1 MEKYLFHSH
10 SEADN
15 LGIAKEILRLSAA
28 KNAHIFLLFGDL
40 GAGKTTLT
48 KSFCQILG
56 VKKNVTSPTFALVNE
71 YEGAEKNIY
80 HFDFYRIKSEE
91 EAYDMGYEEY
101 FYSDNY
107 CFIEWGEKIPNLL
120 PENAVR
126 IFIEAVSEMERLI
139 RVETII

>member
-10 SEADN
+10 SEKDN
-15 LGIAKEILRLSAA
+15 LGIVTEILRLAAA
-28 KNAHIFLLFGDL
+28 KNTRIFLLFGDL

-48 KSFCQILG
+48 KSFCQLLG

-71 YEGAEKNIY
+71 YEGTEKIIY

-101 FYSDNY
+101 FYADNY

-120 PENAVR
+120 PENAAR
-126 IFIEAVSEMERLI
+126 IFIEAVSEAEREI
-139 RVETII
+139 RVEV

>member
-1 MEKYLFHSH
+1 MQQHFFHSH

-15 LGIAKEILRLSAA
+15 ITIVGEILRLSAA

-48 KSFCQILG
+48 KSFCQLLG
-56 VKKNVTSPTFALVNE
+56 VQKNVTSPTFALVNE
-71 YEGAEKNIY
+71 YEGAEKTIY

-126 IFIEAVSEMERLI
+126 IFIEAVSETEREI
-139 RVETII
+139 RVEV